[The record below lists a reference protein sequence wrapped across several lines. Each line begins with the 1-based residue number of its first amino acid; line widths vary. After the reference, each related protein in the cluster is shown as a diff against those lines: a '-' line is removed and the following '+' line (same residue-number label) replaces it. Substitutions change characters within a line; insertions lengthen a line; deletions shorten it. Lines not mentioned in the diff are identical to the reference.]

1 MDPATIVGIIIAFM
15 AMFAMLLLEG
25 ASPFSILLPS
35 PMIFVFGATIA
46 VAVASG
52 TMGDLGLCIRGI
64 PKALRGR
71 KPKMAERIDK
81 LVELAGAARA
91 EGLLALESHA
101 QEQQDAFFSAGL
113 QSLAD
118 GVDGEALRQQLED
131 DIDTKAASDKIP
143 AKFYTTMGA
152 YAPTIGVIGT
162 VVALTQAL
170 ENLSEPEELG
180 SMIAAA
186 FVATLWGLVSSNLM
200 WLPIGARLG
209 RLSELEVQEM
219 NVTMEGLLAI
229 QEGSQPMLLRERL
242 TAMVPSSELPKE
254 KAPAAGSGRSP
265 EPASQEEP
273 A

>member
-1 MDPATIVGIIIAFM
+1 MDPATIIGIIIAFA
-15 AMFAMLLLEG
+15 AMFAMLIMEG
-25 ASPFSILLPS
+25 ASPFSILLPA

-52 TMGDLGLCIRGI
+52 TMKDLGVCIGGI
-64 PKALRGR
+64 PKALLGK
-71 KPKMAERIDK
+71 KPKVAERIDK
-81 LVELAGAARA
+81 LVELAGVARA
-91 EGLLALESHA
+91 DGFLALESHA
-101 QEQQDAFFSAGL
+101 QGEEDPFFAAGL

-131 DIDTKAASDKIP
+131 DIDTKAATDRVP

-170 ENLSEPEELG
+170 ENLSEPEQLG

-209 RLSELEVQEM
+209 RLSELEQQEM

-229 QEGSQPMLLRERL
+229 QEGSQPMLLQERL
-242 TAMVPSSELPKE
+242 SAMVPNSELVSKGGE
-254 KAPAAGSGRSP
+254 KAK
-265 EPASQEEP
+265 EPAPEGEP

>member
-1 MDPATIVGIIIAFM
+1 MDPATIIGIIIAFA
-15 AMFAMLLLEG
+15 AMFAMLMLEG

-52 TMGDLGLCIRGI
+52 TMKDLGMCARGI
-64 PKALRGR
+64 PKALLGR
-71 KPKMAERIDK
+71 KPSVASRIDA
-81 LVELAGAARA
+81 LVELAGVARS
-91 EGLLALESHA
+91 EGFLALEPYA
-101 QEQQDAFFSAGL
+101 QEEEDRFFSAGL

-131 DIDTKAASDKIP
+131 DIDTKAAEDKVL

-170 ENLSEPEELG
+170 ENLSEPEQLG

-186 FVATLWGLVSSNLM
+186 FVATLWG
-200 WLPIGARLG
+200 WCPR
-209 RLSELEVQEM
+209 
-219 NVTMEGLLAI
+219 T
-229 QEGSQPMLLRERL
+229 
-242 TAMVPSSELPKE
+242 
-254 KAPAAGSGRSP
+254 
-265 EPASQEEP
+265 
-273 A
+273 